1 MENCYSIKAIF
12 PENKMLIVNITM
24 TATVTTA
31 FWSMTINNYDETSL
45 ALVRNGYPDYCRE
58 IIHTL
63 EEGKEGTPHI
73 QAWIKLQR
81 QQRLSFLK
89 KLFPRGH
96 FKPLTSAE
104 YVHNTKMYAQKND
117 ETTQSAHVHT
127 FNDPT
132 GTVEAL
138 IPKVIHYMW
147 NEYGD
152 CDDRDVA
159 RMYAERD
166 MVEENWRL
174 AKIFVSA
181 VYKQMWKQFGAEM
194 MSGVSKER
202 DTHTHTHSDEKF
214 SHEGGITDDASE
226 SEDTE
231 VQEGSDT
238 EEYGPEEDG
247 EDYSE
252 RDGSN
257 DEADAEGWN
266 FGGGSETDE

>member
-1 MENCYSIKAIF
+1 
-12 PENKMLIVNITM
+12 MLIVNITM

-81 QQRLSFLK
+81 QQRLSFVK

-104 YVHNTKMYAQKND
+104 YTHNTKIYAQKND
-117 ETTQSAHVHT
+117 ETTRSAHVHT

-152 CDDRDVA
+152 VDDRDVA

-202 DTHTHTHSDEKF
+202 HTHTHTHTDEKL
-214 SHEGGITDDASE
+214 SHEGGITDGEGTERDDE
-226 SEDTE
+226 EGSEDA
-231 VQEGSDT
+231 
-238 EEYGPEEDG
+238 EEYSGSEEDG
-247 EDYSE
+247 EGYSE
-252 RDGSN
+252 CSGSD
-257 DEADAEGWN
+257 DETRSEG
-266 FGGGSETDE
+266 GDHTVGEDTSGEED

>member
-1 MENCYSIKAIF
+1 
-12 PENKMLIVNITM
+12 M

-81 QQRLSFLK
+81 QQRLSFVK

-96 FKPLTSAE
+96 FKPLTNAE
-104 YVHNTKMYAQKND
+104 YVHNTKQYVQKD
-117 ETTQSAHVHT
+117 DGTTRSAHVHT

-138 IPKVIHYMW
+138 IPKVIERIWEDYA
-147 NEYGD
+147 D
-152 CDDRDVA
+152 CHNLDRA
-159 RMYAERD
+159 RIQVESD
-166 MVEENWRL
+166 MVSENWRL

-194 MSGVSKER
+194 MTAVRLER

-214 SHEGGITDDASE
+214 SVAEDITDDATERDYEEGGPDDEGSSE
-226 SEDTE
+226 GEEDCEDYTE
-231 VQEGSDT
+231 GEGSD
-238 EEYGPEEDG
+238 
-247 EDYSE
+247 
-252 RDGSN
+252 
-257 DEADAEGWN
+257 DEAYTEG
-266 FGGGSETDE
+266 GHSGCSSEAYE